1 MLRAG
6 WGSLGGSGARER
18 EQVRLGNTRGTVVL
32 VRTFIWSGRQ
42 RGGVDFE
49 VLDPVLCPEHG
60 QGRGLWLTPAA
71 ARWGRVVVWVWL
83 PAWRVVER
91 DGREKGRY
99 ARSLHA
105 LGLGFPPPPPFLS
118 IFSSKAW
125 LGWC

>member
-1 MLRAG
+1 
-6 WGSLGGSGARER
+6 
-18 EQVRLGNTRGTVVL
+18 VL
-32 VRTFIWSGRQ
+32 VHAFVWSERQ

-60 QGRGLWLTPAA
+60 RGWGLGLTPAA

-91 DGREKGRY
+91 DGSEKERF

-105 LGLGFPPPPPFLS
+105 LGLGFPPPPLFLS
-118 IFSSKAW
+118 NFLSKVW